1 MTNDKNNPLWTVMG
15 LLFRS
20 HPWHGVPLGPDAP
33 NTVTA
38 YIEMTP
44 ADTCKY
50 ELDKV
55 TGIMKMDR
63 PQLYS
68 SQCPVLYGLMPQT
81 YCAEQIGAFC
91 EQQAGIEGIQ
101 GDGDPLDI
109 CVLSEK
115 HIARGN
121 ILMRCKPIGG
131 LRMIDGNEADDK
143 IIAVMEGDPA
153 YERWN
158 DVSDCPASMINRLR
172 HYFLTYK
179 QGPDTPQQVCQITH
193 IYGREE
199 AFEVI
204 RHSVDDYNHH
214 YAGLQELL
222 EQALQVDEFPRGMF
236 RSK

>member
-1 MTNDKNNPLWTVMG
+1 MNHENTPLWTVMG

-20 HPWHGVPLGPDAP
+20 HPWHGVPLGPEAP
-33 NTVTA
+33 ETVTA

-63 PQLYS
+63 PQLFS
-68 SQCPVLYGLMPQT
+68 SQCPVLYGLLPQT
-81 YCAEQIGAFC
+81 YCAEQIAAFC
-91 EQQAGIEGIQ
+91 EEKSGLKDIQ
-101 GDGDPLDI
+101 GDMDPLDV

-143 IIAVMEGDPA
+143 IIAVMAGDPA
-153 YERWN
+153 YQNWN
-158 DVSDCPASMINRLR
+158 DVSDCPSSMIDRLR

-179 QGPDTPQQVCQITH
+179 QGPDTRQQVCQITH
-193 IYGREE
+193 VYGKDE
-199 AFEVI
+199 AYEVI
-204 RHSVDDYNHH
+204 RRSVEDYNRR
-214 YAGLQELL
+214 YSGLQELL
-222 EQALQVDEFPRGMF
+222 AETVKLEEFPPGLLAPGQ
-236 RSK
+236 